1 MVVLLLLPQLSL
13 AAIYCLFYLG
23 QENGLFGMIRN
34 IALGKDPIYPGTEDK
49 ILTRYTGNS
58 LVDQQLTLLVAFFAP
73 IVTGANIPLSLFML
87 FGFGQFGA
95 VWALLFMES
104 IRKGN
109 QGRVVSL

>member
-1 MVVLLLLPQLSL
+1 MVVLLLLPQLFL

-23 QENGLFGMIRN
+23 HENGLFDMVRG
-34 IALGKDPIYPGTEDK
+34 IASSKDPIYPGTENK
-49 ILTRYTGNS
+49 VLTRYTGNS
-58 LVDQQLTLLVAFFAP
+58 LVDQQLTPLVAFFVP

-109 QGRVVSL
+109 QGGVVSL